1 MAQVNARSA
10 VRYPTWQR
18 EYEAAALEDDP
29 QKQHQLVCDARSAIA
44 KRRQSLAIENG
55 DSEWQAINN
64 ALTFLRLWER
74 EHTHRMP
81 TPF

>member
-29 QKQHQLVCDARSAIA
+29 QKAASTCLRCTLRNCEASPE
-44 KRRQSLAIENG
+44 IENW